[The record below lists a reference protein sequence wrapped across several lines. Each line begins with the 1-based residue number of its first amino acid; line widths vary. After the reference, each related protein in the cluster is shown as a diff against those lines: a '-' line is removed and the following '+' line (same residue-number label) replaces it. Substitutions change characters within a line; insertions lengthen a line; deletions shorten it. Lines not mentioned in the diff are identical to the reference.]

1 MLDINDYYTII
12 TIIYILFLL
21 ISYNKKLEKIF
32 FKNKNQ
38 KVKYRS
44 FCLIGLTFIY
54 IIIII
59 YIVIKYN
66 NTI

>member
-32 FKNKNQ
+32 FKAMSQQTVDK
-38 KVKYRS
+38 
-44 FCLIGLTFIY
+44 
-54 IIIII
+54 
-59 YIVIKYN
+59 
-66 NTI
+66 